1 MIQECFKAPA
11 SKLMQSKKAKLKYA
25 EFKQENMTMR
35 EFITKDDR
43 MPRHLEQAGGMISD
57 QTRIELVDKK
67 IASAA

>member
-1 MIQECFKAPA
+1 MSEQGRARWAQFGNMIQEFFKAPA

-43 MPRHLEQAGGMISD
+43 MPRHLG
-57 QTRIELVDKK
+57 
-67 IASAA
+67 